1 MGRHFPRA
9 MAPCKNEA
17 LHFYKVFMQIIKIT
31 KDMVFLMETENA
43 LELREQEHILEQ
55 WKKVFPNNPLVIA
68 KRGTLNILE
77 KTE

>member
-1 MGRHFPRA
+1 
-9 MAPCKNEA
+9 
-17 LHFYKVFMQIIKIT
+17 MQIIKLT

-55 WKKVFPNNPLVIA
+55 WNKVLPDNPLIIT